1 MIIGTMEGA
10 LASVS
15 LVSGEEC
22 ITYHRPGSPP
32 ASRMPAVPWR
42 KWGFWMTP
50 THTAAQLVSERNA
63 QPSEAAGAA

>member
-1 MIIGTMEGA
+1 MIIGTMEVA

-22 ITYHRPGSPP
+22 ITYYRPGSPP
-32 ASRMPAVPWR
+32 AS
-42 KWGFWMTP
+42 GMTP
-50 THTAAQLVSERNA
+50 THTAAQLVSERNT